1 MPVSPKLISRFSTT
15 GIKIIMFFIINTDQ
29 ITLKFTWRG
38 QGTRTVL
45 KKNNK
50 VGGIKLPYVKT

>member
-1 MPVSPKLISRFSTT
+1 
-15 GIKIIMFFIINTDQ
+15 MFFIINTDQ

-50 VGGIKLPYVKT
+50 VGGIKLPYVKTEVAMGVKAVWYEQKE